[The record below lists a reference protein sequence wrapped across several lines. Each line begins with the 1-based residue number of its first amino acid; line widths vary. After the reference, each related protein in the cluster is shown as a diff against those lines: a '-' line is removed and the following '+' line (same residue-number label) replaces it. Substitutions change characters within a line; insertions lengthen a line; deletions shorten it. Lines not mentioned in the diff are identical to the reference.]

1 MPNILQITPFMYA
14 DDLEEAIRFFCDL
27 LGFQVLLRHPD
38 YAYVQREVAGI
49 RIMQN
54 GPPYMG
60 QKPIGKPFRYYL
72 DVRDVDAIYE
82 ELREKLAALPE
93 GNVLGP
99 VDQGYGQRE
108 LMILAPDGGV
118 VVFGQEI
125 AAGSTGRS
133 DEVT

>member
-14 DDLEEAIRFFCDL
+14 DDIEEAIGFFRDL
-27 LGFQVLLRHPD
+27 LGFELLVRHAD
-38 YAYVQREVAGI
+38 YAYLQRESAGI

-60 QKPIGKPFRYYL
+60 QRPVGRPFRYYL
-72 DVRDVDAIYE
+72 DVRDVDAIYS
-82 ELREKLAALPE
+82 ELQPKLRSLPE
-93 GNVLGP
+93 GDVLGP

-118 VVFGQEI
+118 VVFGQAI
-125 AAGSTGRS
+125 TKPAGA
-133 DEVT
+133 